1 VEHCCE
7 EALICQNGSGDQAA
21 MYKKEMKYGIG
32 LSFYRLPV
40 SKINLRHI
48 SLRLIEIKAL
58 YEVKTCRNNIFCLK
72 N

>member
-1 VEHCCE
+1 
-7 EALICQNGSGDQAA
+7 